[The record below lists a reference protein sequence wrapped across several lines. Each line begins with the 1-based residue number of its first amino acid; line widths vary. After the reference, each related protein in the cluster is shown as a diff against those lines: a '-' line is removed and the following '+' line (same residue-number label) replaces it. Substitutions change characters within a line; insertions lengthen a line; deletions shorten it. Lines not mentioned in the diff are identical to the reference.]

1 MLTGQ
6 IRTMVPVGILR
17 EYATVPLQTNKQLD
31 KLFGVDW
38 VNSAAVGN
46 RTRNILKKRFG
57 RFRRSWESN
66 QEHFEKNP
74 IFLTPPADGNRTEN
88 ISTKTASS
96 IGANPPEQTRLN
108 GTGFAKFGRS

>member
-1 MLTGQ
+1 LRRKKKIEIGEKHLSVLWLT
-6 IRTMVPVGILR
+6 VSS
-17 EYATVPLQTNKQLD
+17 AKQLE

-74 IFLTPPADGNRTEN
+74 IFLTPPADGIRTEN
-88 ISTKTASS
+88 ISIKTASS

-108 GTGFAKFGRS
+108 GTGFAKVSRS